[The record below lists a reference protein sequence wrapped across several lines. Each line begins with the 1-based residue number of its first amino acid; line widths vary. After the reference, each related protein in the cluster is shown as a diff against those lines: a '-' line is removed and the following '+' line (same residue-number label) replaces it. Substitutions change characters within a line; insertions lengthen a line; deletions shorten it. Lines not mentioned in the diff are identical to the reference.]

1 MKRGQ
6 GGMGDQV
13 PAFISRQVES
23 TSYYFLTS
31 RKGAGGGLAVVCG
44 GRERCRADYRIDR
57 ASFPYHSIEFVVDGQ
72 GTVVLGGRRYP
83 LGPGMAFAYGPGV
96 PHAIRSAPRAPM
108 TKYFVDFEGRAA
120 RAFFRRLSCARRPVL
135 VADPSGIIG
144 VLDELERS
152 ARTDGAEAAAVCA
165 LLLRVL
171 GLRLA
176 GRGARAETRTGR
188 ALEAYRRCRTLID
201 ERHVELR
208 TLKELAAAAHL
219 APAYVCRLF
228 QRYGETTAVRH
239 LLRCRM
245 AHAAELLRNSNLL
258 VKDVA
263 DRLGYSDAFHF
274 SRAFKR
280 VFGLPPNRYVAISR
294 RLDDRPSQRRAN

>member
-1 MKRGQ
+1 MKFGHMKRGEA
-6 GGMGDQV
+6 V
-13 PAFISRQVES
+13 PSFISRQVES
-23 TSYYFLTS
+23 TSYYFLSS
-31 RKGAGGGLAVVCG
+31 RKGADGGLAVVCG

-72 GTVVLGGRRYP
+72 GTVVLGGRRFP
-83 LGPGMAFAYGPGV
+83 LGPGMAFAYGPGI
-96 PHAIRSAPRAPM
+96 PHVIRSNPRAPM

-120 RAFFRRLSCARRPVL
+120 RAFFRRLSCARHPVL

-152 ARTDGAEAAAVCA
+152 ARTDGPAASGVCA

-171 GLRLA
+171 GLRLS
-176 GRGARAETRTGR
+176 GRGARAEARTGR
-188 ALEAYRRCRTLID
+188 ALEAYRRCRAVID
-201 ERHVELR
+201 ARHRELR
-208 TLKELAAAAHL
+208 TLNEVAAAAHL

-245 AHAAELLRNSNLL
+245 THAAELLRNTNLL

-280 VFGLPPNRYVAISR
+280 VFGLPPNRYVATSR
-294 RLDDRPSQRRAN
+294 RW